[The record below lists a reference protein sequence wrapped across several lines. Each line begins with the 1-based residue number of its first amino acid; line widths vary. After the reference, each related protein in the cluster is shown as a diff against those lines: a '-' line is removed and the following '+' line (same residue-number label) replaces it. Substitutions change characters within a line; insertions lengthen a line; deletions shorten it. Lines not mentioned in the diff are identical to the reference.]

1 LATIPFVFY
10 TATYTDPKD
19 RELGLSIG
27 ADEFLVKPLEPS
39 ELLQIVRGLLS
50 QKEEGALPDRSSA
63 ATKDDVFLREYNAV
77 LIRKLEDKLRDLDAA
92 YQRLEESER
101 RFRSVFNDAVVG
113 FYRTTPDGRVMLV
126 NPSLCKML
134 GYDSPEDLLGIDLE
148 NGHFSAGYS
157 REDFK
162 KELEGRGVIRGLES
176 IWKRR
181 DGSTLYISENARAS
195 RDAAGRIV
203 YYEGTIEDITARKMA
218 EEESA
223 ELREKLLQSQRMEA
237 VGQLAGGIAHDFNNL
252 LMVIIG
258 NTELLAGGLEGTP
271 AHRAEKVLKASRRA
285 AELTGQLLAFSRKQ
299 PIQPTVTS
307 MNQLVSGVS
316 DMLQRLV
323 GEDVDVRVVLG
334 DEPWWVKTDRSQFE
348 QVIMNLVV
356 NARDAMPDGG
366 MLTLLTKNTEIGEES
381 IEKHSQVL
389 AGKYAMLAVADTGTG
404 MSAEVQARL
413 FEPFFTTKGP
423 GKGTGL
429 GLSMVYGIVKQSGG
443 FIRVSSELGKG
454 TSLEIYLPKI
464 DASEAVMSHKSVV
477 PPQPFKNKA
486 TILLVEDEDSLRDVI
501 ADFLQ
506 SGGHKVIKADSVG
519 EACRKALE
527 LRLDFDLLLTDVVL
541 KGGNG
546 KQLVRRLE
554 EQGCTFRV
562 IYMSGYTP
570 NAIVHHGVLDPGILF
585 LQKPFS
591 RSALLDKIE
600 EALSADS

>member
-1 LATIPFVFY
+1 MAL
-10 TATYTDPKD
+10 TATE
-19 RELGLSIG
+19 RG
-27 ADEFLVKPLEPS
+27 A
-39 ELLQIVRGLLS
+39 
-50 QKEEGALPDRSSA
+50 
-63 ATKDDVFLREYNAV
+63 
-77 LIRKLEDKLRDLDAA
+77 
-92 YQRLEESER
+92 RL
-101 RFRSVFNDAVVG
+101 N
-113 FYRTTPDGRVMLV
+113 
-126 NPSLCKML
+126 
-134 GYDSPEDLLGIDLE
+134 
-148 NGHFSAGYS
+148 
-157 REDFK
+157 
-162 KELEGRGVIRGLES
+162 
-176 IWKRR
+176 
-181 DGSTLYISENARAS
+181 
-195 RDAAGRIV
+195 
-203 YYEGTIEDITARKMA
+203 
-218 EEESA
+218 
-223 ELREKLLQSQRMEA
+223 Q
-237 VGQLAGGIAHDFNNL
+237 
-252 LMVIIG
+252 
-258 NTELLAGGLEGTP
+258 
-271 AHRAEKVLKASRRA
+271 
-285 AELTGQLLAFSRKQ
+285 QLLAFARKQ
-299 PIQPTVTS
+299 P
-307 MNQLVSGVS
+307 LVPVVVYINVLIREEAELLRRSLGEHFE
-316 DMLQRLV
+316 V
-323 GEDVDVRVVLG
+323 GMVLG
-334 DEPWWVKTDRSQFE
+334 GGLWRATVDKGQL
-348 QVIMNLVV
+348 QNALLNLAV
-356 NARDAMPDGG
+356 NARDAMPEGG
-366 MLTLLTKNTEIGEES
+366 KVT
-381 IEKHSQVL
+381 IETSNAHLDRSYAAQHHDVPAGQYVL
-389 AGKYAMLAVADTGTG
+389 IAVSDTGHG
-404 MSAEVQARL
+404 MSREVQARA